1 MSAPLKLNTAQL
13 RALATA
19 LDELTRIT
27 KETGVDFSSCGQ
39 LQAEIDSYSL
49 QVGRNNDNEYMID
62 DVNGY

>member
-1 MSAPLKLNTAQL
+1 MSAPLKLDTTQL

-27 KETGVDFSSCGQ
+27 KETDVDFSSCGQ

-49 QVGRNNDNEYMID
+49 QVGRGDGNEYVID
-62 DVNGY
+62 DVNGF